1 MAQAGVVRI
10 YRPRALVGDAGYF
23 RVVID
28 GVEAGELWANQVRVF
43 QIAPGDHRLW
53 LKQYFFRSSQR
64 LNFFVASGQEVD
76 FTCSQLAAFGLFGLH
91 EATPK
96 QRLKM
101 QELDKRRQDRPP
113 PRDFGTA
120 GRQHL

>member
-1 MAQAGVVRI
+1 
-10 YRPRALVGDAGYF
+10 
-23 RVVID
+23 
-28 GVEAGELWANQVRVF
+28 
-43 QIAPGDHRLW
+43 
-53 LKQYFFRSSQR
+53 
-64 LNFFVASGQEVD
+64 VD

-101 QELDKRRQDRPP
+101 QELDRRRQDRPP

-120 GRQHL
+120 GRQRL